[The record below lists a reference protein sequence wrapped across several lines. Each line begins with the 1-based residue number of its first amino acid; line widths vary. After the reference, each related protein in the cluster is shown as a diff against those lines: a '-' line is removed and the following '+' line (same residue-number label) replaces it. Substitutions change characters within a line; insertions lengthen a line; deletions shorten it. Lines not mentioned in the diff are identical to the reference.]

1 MDKDDIFGPCTFF
14 LLDKLNKLRFEDYIY
29 DKLMY
34 DVKQIIPISIPNDQ
48 INEKLIAFYYKLN
61 DKIIKI
67 KKDIKITEILIEK
80 DMGDM
85 ESEVYLDKLYDLP
98 IEYPS
103 LKKKKKRSYRKMG
116 LKDLNIEQNK
126 LSEQINKA
134 VLDCNIQEYV
144 LLMTDL
150 YYVNRCISKI
160 IEKHS
165 SKNKSQLGENQ

>member
-29 DKLMY
+29 DKLMC
-34 DVKQIIPISIPNDQ
+34 DVKQVISISNDQ
-48 INEKLIAFYYKLN
+48 INEKLVAFYYKLN
-61 DKIIKI
+61 DKILKTKKAIKL
-67 KKDIKITEILIEK
+67 TEILIEK

-85 ESEVYLDKLYDLP
+85 ETEVYLDKFYDLP

-103 LKKKKKRSYRKMG
+103 LKKKKKHSYRKMD
-116 LKDLNIEQNK
+116 LKNLNIEQNK
-126 LSEQINKA
+126 LSQQINKA
-134 VLDCNIQEYV
+134 ILDCNIQEYI

-165 SKNKSQLGENQ
+165 SKNKSQLDGNQ